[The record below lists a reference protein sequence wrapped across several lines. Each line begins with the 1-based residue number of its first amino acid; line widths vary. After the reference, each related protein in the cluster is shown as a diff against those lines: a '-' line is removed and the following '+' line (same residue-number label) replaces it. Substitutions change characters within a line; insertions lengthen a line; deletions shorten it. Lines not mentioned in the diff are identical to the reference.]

1 MNDEAS
7 VALNSIAI
15 GRTALEGHYIG
26 PPPTLLPTLLM
37 FHGRFQRL
45 VLARRNSEELLI
57 PTPLSEK
64 KKNGEN
70 GGEEN
75 EKNEENKT
83 GEDVHNESEEKKEKK
98 ESDTGSMYIDMT
110 IQTLESSISLSI
122 QEGGHDHLLLRASL
136 LELCSLYG
144 AQLIPSVRVV
154 CCCSE
159 KIFFFFFCQSNIV
172 IYTLCSISY
181 KYLFFFSFMEYF
193 FFFYIFFSHLFFFF
207 SFIFFFSSL
216 FFFQKKF
223 YSYLNNI
230 KELRVII

>member
-1 MNDEAS
+1 MNNEAS

-57 PTPLSEK
+57 PTPLSE
-64 KKNGEN
+64 N

-75 EKNEENKT
+75 EKNEENKI

-98 ESDTGSMYIDMT
+98 ESATGSMYIDMT

-159 KIFFFFFCQSNIV
+159 KIFFFFFANQI
-172 IYTLCSISY
+172 
-181 KYLFFFSFMEYF
+181 
-193 FFFYIFFSHLFFFF
+193 
-207 SFIFFFSSL
+207 
-216 FFFQKKF
+216 
-223 YSYLNNI
+223 
-230 KELRVII
+230 